1 MARVDTLNAP
11 PKHSA
16 RDTSPDTPASN
27 GGSGATRQDDAPTS
41 APVTPERAGA
51 PRRAPNEILTALAA
65 LPDELDRTLHERSSE
80 DLLRPAR
87 DGGWGVVEVLPH
99 LRDWE
104 EVLSERIDAL
114 LSQERPRLPAYD
126 DDLWAIERDYRGQE
140 PRATLASF
148 RALRQDNVARLR
160 DLPPE
165 AWHRTGEHDTLGE
178 VSLQWLTDHIC
189 DHDAEHLEQIRDAL
203 A

>member
-1 MARVDTLNAP
+1 MSARAKGSAQDKSPAP
-11 PKHSA
+11 PA
-16 RDTSPDTPASN
+16 GN
-27 GGSGATRQDDAPTS
+27 GGGSVARQDDAPMGGP
-41 APVTPERAGA
+41 AAPERVGE
-51 PRRAPNEILTALAA
+51 PRRAPGEIVAALAA
-65 LPDELDRTLHERSSE
+65 FPDELDRTLHDRSAE
-80 DLLRPAR
+80 ALLKPAR

-114 LSQERPRLPAYD
+114 LTRERPRLQAYD
-126 DDLWAIERDYRGQE
+126 DDLWVIERDYRGQE

-148 RALRQDNVARLR
+148 RELRQNNVARLR

-165 AWHRTGEHDTLGE
+165 AWHCTGEHDTLGE
-178 VSLQWLTDHIC
+178 VSLQWLTDDIC